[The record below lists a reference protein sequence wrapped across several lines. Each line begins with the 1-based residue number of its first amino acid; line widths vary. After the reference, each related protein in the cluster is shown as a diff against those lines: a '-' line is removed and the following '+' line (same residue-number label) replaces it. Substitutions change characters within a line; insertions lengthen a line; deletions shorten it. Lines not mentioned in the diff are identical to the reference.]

1 MSDMSPDSPPL
12 LGPLLMACARRFDEI
27 AQAQVNREVGLRLA
41 RPALMRLV
49 PFLDEHGIRPTA
61 LAKRVDISKQ
71 AIGQTLRT
79 CEELGLV
86 RFDPDPADRR
96 AHLVRLTPLGL
107 RAVRYGE
114 SVLAFL
120 EAELAARVGGATIAQ
135 LSRALL
141 AVSGTLSEWS
151 AGEAPSRQLARD
163 ALPFGAR
170 SRRRR

>member
-1 MSDMSPDSPPL
+1 M
-12 LGPLLMACARRFDEI
+12 
-27 AQAQVNREVGLRLA
+27 
-41 RPALMRLV
+41 
-49 PFLDEHGIRPTA
+49 
-61 LAKRVDISKQ
+61 DISKQ

-163 ALPFGAR
+163 ALPIGAR